1 MAISLMQRLSLI
13 LPKELLNDLLFYLQD
28 LQTVQIYDLRQDKDW
43 QAAFEMAEV
52 VEPSLLTQDGD
63 QEGLTLQDLQKSQA
77 RLERIIGRLELFLP
91 GETSGIIFRDFR
103 TESGGSK

>member
-28 LQTVQIYDLRQDKDW
+28 LQTVQIYDLHQDKDW

-52 VEPSLLTQDGD
+52 VEPSLLTQDG
-63 QEGLTLQDLQKSQA
+63 GPRRSDLA
-77 RLERIIGRLELFLP
+77 GFTE
-91 GETSGIIFRDFR
+91 
-103 TESGGSK
+103 ESG